1 MKFSYV
7 LLIAA
12 VIFCGACSK
21 TRIAPNG
28 FECKV
33 LREGEG
39 EYAAP
44 GQFLVMNMLYRD
56 SKDSVWADTKKRGIP
71 LIIPVGDTSMI
82 KQEKGIE
89 STFRILKKH
98 DSVLITMPAKLLFD
112 GQPMPPN
119 LKPEEKFTFLFGVID
134 VTDRE
139 GVQKL
144 QNEIQAKEMEKQR
157 AAAEGQVAADTLA
170 IDAYLADKKI
180 IAQKGE
186 NGLRYVITKAGTGD
200 KPTLASTVK
209 VNYKGSLLSD
219 GSIFDQSQSPIEFP
233 LSNLI
238 QGWQIGF
245 QLLPKGST
253 ATLYIPSTLGYG
265 ANGAPPNIPPNA
277 NLVFEVELID
287 FK

>member
-7 LLIAA
+7 VLIAA
-12 VIFCGACSK
+12 VIFCSSCEK
-21 TRIAPNG
+21 TRVAPNG
-28 FECKV
+28 FKCQV
-33 LREGEG
+33 LREGTG
-39 EYAAP
+39 EYAQP

-56 SKDSVWADTKKRGIP
+56 AKDSIWADTKKRGIP

-82 KQEKGIE
+82 KNEKGIE
-89 STFRILKKH
+89 STFRILKKN
-98 DSVLITMPAKLLFD
+98 DSVLITMEAKLLFD

-134 VTDRE
+134 ITDRD

-144 QNEIQAKEMEKQR
+144 QEQIQAKEMDKAR
-157 AAAEGQVAADTLA
+157 AAQAGQVAADTVA
-170 IDAYLADKKI
+170 IDAYLADKNI
-180 IAQKGE
+180 IAQKGQS
-186 NGLRYVITKAGTGD
+186 GLRYVITQQGSGD
-200 KPTLASTVK
+200 KPSLESTVK
-209 VNYKGSLLSD
+209 VNYKGSLLAD
-219 GSIFDQSQSPIEFP
+219 GSIFDQSESPIEFP

-245 QLLPKGST
+245 QLLPKGSK

>member
-7 LLIAA
+7 ILIAA
-12 VIFCGACSK
+12 VIFCSACEK
-21 TRIAPNG
+21 TRVAPNG
-28 FECKV
+28 FKCQV

-56 SKDSVWADTKKRGIP
+56 AKDSVWADTKKRGIP

-82 KQEKGIE
+82 KKEKGIE

-98 DSVLITMPAKLLFD
+98 DSVLLTMQASMLFD
-112 GQPMPPN
+112 GQPLPPN
-119 LKPEEKFTFLFGVID
+119 LKPEDKFTFLFGVID
-134 VTDRE
+134 ITDRE

-144 QNEIQAKEMEKQR
+144 QEQIQAKEMEKAR
-157 AAAEGQVAADTLA
+157 AAQVGQLAADAVA
-170 IDAYLADKKI
+170 IDTYLAEKKI
-180 IAQKGE
+180 DAQKDE
-186 NGLRYVITKAGTGD
+186 SGLRYVITTPGSGD
-200 KPTLASTVK
+200 KPSLESTVK
-209 VNYKGSLLSD
+209 VNYKGSLLAD
-219 GSIFDQSQSPIEFP
+219 GSVFDKSESPIEFP

-245 QLLPKGST
+245 QLLPKGT
-253 ATLYIPSTLGYG
+253 KATLYIPSTLGYG